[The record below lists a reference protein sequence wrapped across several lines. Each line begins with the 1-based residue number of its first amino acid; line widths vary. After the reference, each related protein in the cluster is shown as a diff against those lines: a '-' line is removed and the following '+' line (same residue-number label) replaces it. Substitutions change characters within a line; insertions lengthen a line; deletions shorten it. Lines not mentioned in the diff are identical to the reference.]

1 MKITILLLTTF
12 LTGISAWSQT
22 CQVINQDSA
31 TTITQLKADNGETI
45 VINFWASWC
54 KPCVEELPY
63 FAQAQA
69 NMDSTYQF
77 ISISLDNK
85 KAKKSAEWLIKHYQI
100 KGNHY
105 LATLT
110 NTNTFIENVDSRW
123 QGSIPFTLV
132 IKTNSK
138 SVHEGSFD
146 SYEQLRSLLTQE
158 KL

>member
-1 MKITILLLTTF
+1 MKNVILLLTTF

-22 CQVINQDSA
+22 CQIINQDSA
-31 TTITQLKADNGETI
+31 TSLTNLKADSGKTI

-63 FAQAQA
+63 FAQAQT
-69 NMDSTYQF
+69 NMDSTFQF
-77 ISISLDNK
+77 ITISLDNK

-110 NTNTFIENVDSRW
+110 DINTFIENVDSRW